1 MKLTYKGDYA
11 LKIILDLAQRY
22 DHGLSRVKDISERQ
36 DIPKK
41 YLEQIIIILKS
52 AGYIRSRRGP
62 DGGISLAKP
71 PEKIRL
77 GEIIRLT
84 DGATSPITCISKT
97 EPSKCRDFGR
107 CPFVDMW
114 RDIRDYTNGIVD
126 NTTFAD
132 IVEKSKKISV
142 KHPDYNI

>member
-11 LKIILDLAQRY
+11 LKIILDLAQY
-22 DHGLSRVKDISERQ
+22 YEKGLVRVKDISERQ

-41 YLEQIIIILKS
+41 YLEQIILILKG
-52 AGYIRSRRGP
+52 AGYVRSRRGP
-62 DGGISLAKP
+62 DGGIALAKP

-84 DGATSPITCISKT
+84 DGATSPITCVSKT
-97 EPSKCRDFGR
+97 EPSSCRAFAG

-114 RDIRDYTNGIVD
+114 RDIRDYTNRIVD
-126 NTTFAD
+126 HTTFAD
-132 IVEKSKKISV
+132 MLDRVKIIETTE
-142 KHPDYNI
+142 PDYAI